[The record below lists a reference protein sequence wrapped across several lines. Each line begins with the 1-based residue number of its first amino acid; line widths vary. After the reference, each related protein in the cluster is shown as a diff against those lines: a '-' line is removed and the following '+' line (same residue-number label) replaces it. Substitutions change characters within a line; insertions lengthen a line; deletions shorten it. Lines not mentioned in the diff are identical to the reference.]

1 MANGRR
7 TLLDIASGGQYK
19 TSRDLPDFKE
29 LIDLAA
35 ARQAVWMSEEIY
47 PGSGLTQGNLYDI
60 VTGTAGMAKVG
71 GAVVKQ
77 GVKGIKKLRSIQ
89 KLKNQQ
95 EIIKN
100 ISKHPMPQSSSVEL
114 KQIGKEIDTYL
125 GPQRSAKI
133 MKQGGKAE
141 AKPVRK
147 SDRVKWE
154 QINEKLENFTKRE
167 GGIIRVEYKK
177 SLDLTT
183 PQAVAKLSKQ
193 QQIER
198 QRRKDEDRLFR
209 ELGGSRRGQRRG
221 NIY

>member
-29 LIDLAA
+29 LVDLAA

-95 EIIKN
+95 EIRTYQN
-100 ISKHPMPQSSSVEL
+100 ILCLNQVL
-114 KQIGKEIDTYL
+114 L
-125 GPQRSAKI
+125 
-133 MKQGGKAE
+133 
-141 AKPVRK
+141 
-147 SDRVKWE
+147 
-154 QINEKLENFTKRE
+154 N
-167 GGIIRVEYKK
+167 
-177 SLDLTT
+177 
-183 PQAVAKLSKQ
+183 
-193 QQIER
+193 
-198 QRRKDEDRLFR
+198 
-209 ELGGSRRGQRRG
+209 
-221 NIY
+221 